1 MSSYKW
7 EKIARSSPF
16 LCEFNLRTVFKT
28 FYSPDLEYFEDDH
41 ECGMKAVYKIS
52 DKHSDFWVCGR
63 HLGLLFPTVKEEVS
77 IVYADYLKKR
87 RDAWYKR
94 NNRLPPS

>member
-1 MSSYKW
+1 
-7 EKIARSSPF
+7 
-16 LCEFNLRTVFKT
+16 
-28 FYSPDLEYFEDDH
+28 
-41 ECGMKAVYKIS
+41 
-52 DKHSDFWVCGR
+52 
-63 HLGLLFPTVKEEVS
+63 FPTVKEEVS